1 MCSSVIRGCHTA
13 STGNHEQGQFLSEL
27 LCDATC
33 HADDVDCAS
42 LQLCDL
48 YENDCIF
55 DKFDCCVSGDGT
67 RLATGS
73 YSNLFKASLIPA
85 ALC

>member
-1 MCSSVIRGCHTA
+1 MH
-13 STGNHEQGQFLSEL
+13 
-27 LCDATC
+27 C
-33 HADDVDCAS
+33 HADKVDCTS

-73 YSNLFKASLIPA
+73 YSNLFKVSLVPDVLLRHSEQRQLSILTSSAGSPTGS
-85 ALC
+85 

>member
-1 MCSSVIRGCHTA
+1 M
-13 STGNHEQGQFLSEL
+13 SEA
-27 LCDATC
+27 LCVDATC
-33 HADDVDCAS
+33 HADNVDCAC

-73 YSNLFKASLIPA
+73 YSNLFKVCSPSCVPV
-85 ALC
+85 ALLCTAMLNKSSIS